1 MENKYIVTRYND
13 ELQHHGIKGQK
24 WGIRRFQNKDGSL
37 TPRGR
42 QRYEKVT
49 IDGQTYRVEGRD
61 RSKAADEA
69 VRRAREQGFEA
80 YRYTSDDKR
89 SKVRQ
94 VELEQQYIKLGY
106 PKDVAQKQAQR
117 VVKGEKF
124 VTAMYMTTI
133 GISAA
138 IGIAAELSKSR

>member
-106 PKDVAQKQAQR
+106 PKDVAQKQARR

-138 IGIAAELSKSR
+138 VGIAAELSKSR

>member
-1 MENKYIVTRYND
+1 MENKYIVTRSND

-106 PKDVAQKQAQR
+106 PKDVAQKQARR

-138 IGIAAELSKSR
+138 VGIAAELSKSR

>member
-1 MENKYIVTRYND
+1 MENKYIVTRHND

-61 RSKAADEA
+61 PSKAADEA

-94 VELEQQYIKLGY
+94 VELEQRYIKLGY
-106 PKDVAQKQAQR
+106 PKDVAQKQARR

-138 IGIAAELSKSR
+138 VGIAAELSKSR